1 MDVVRSVGG
10 VPVRLTAER
19 WAHIV
24 ENHDELAG
32 RMDDVLDAV
41 ENPSWVTRGH
51 RGSLIAWRPSG
62 RKRFLAVIYR
72 EVGKLDG
79 FVITAFFTRKPEKK
93 NKTWPSKR

>member
-10 VPVRLTAER
+10 VRVRLTAER

-32 RMDDVLDAV
+32 RMDDVLDAL

-51 RGSLIAWRPSG
+51 GGSLIAWRPSG
-62 RKRFLAVIYR
+62 RKKFLAVVYR

-79 FVITAFFTRKPEKK
+79 FVITAFFTQKPKKK